1 MNTTSLSRESESNR
15 KTPEDQGE
23 NKIEQKTKIHIVGDK
38 LTYDNKTSGHV
49 YYLFFTDHFHICIF
63 DNVYLIHIYT
73 YTCGKYQFLKGH

>member
-38 LTYDNKTSGHV
+38 LTYDNKTSWLVALMTLSTCSRLCDNRSG
-49 YYLFFTDHFHICIF
+49 TQQNIQIF
-63 DNVYLIHIYT
+63 LRT
-73 YTCGKYQFLKGH
+73 LKKS